1 MAGVTLGHIK
11 ILRQGEAMKNPYLQ
25 ILVVDD
31 QSTIRTILKSQLR
44 HMGFTKIA
52 EASDGESAFDILKT
66 QNIGLVISDWNM
78 PYMTGYELLK
88 AVRADDSLAAT
99 PFILISGAVSNDNI
113 NMAVQL
119 KVDQF
124 MLKPF
129 TLAVLEEKINQVI
142 H

>member
-1 MAGVTLGHIK
+1 
-11 ILRQGEAMKNPYLQ
+11 MKNPHLQ

-44 HMGFTKIA
+44 GMGYTRIS

-66 QNIGLVISDWNM
+66 KVIDLVISDWNM
-78 PYMTGYELLK
+78 PFMNGYELLK
-88 AVRADDSLAAT
+88 AVRADDSLADT
-99 PFILISGAVSNDNI
+99 PFILTSGAPSNDNI
-113 NMAVQL
+113 TKALQL
-119 KVDQF
+119 KVNQF

-129 TLAVLEEKINQVI
+129 TLAVLEEKIKQVI